1 MGAKLHDYL
10 KPIGNTSIRSF
21 ARSDVINM
29 KPEEIK
35 EILHRVDE
43 FNLLQIESPQH
54 ASFARREWF

>member
-1 MGAKLHDYL
+1 
-10 KPIGNTSIRSF
+10 
-21 ARSDVINM
+21 M